1 MHPFQTGIFQKGG
14 FMSKDKKSKQGTT
27 TLPAAEVA
35 AAPRCRARKRTL
47 NEGGAAA
54 KKSRGGVEVM
64 NRV

>member
-1 MHPFQTGIFQKGG
+1 
-14 FMSKDKKSKQGTT
+14 MSKDKKSKQGTT